1 MKKFLL
7 EINSFVKGFILFLRP
22 GAYAGFL
29 ARPLLF
35 SANLL
40 QLTKWIFRENR
51 KDILNDFYKPVRK
64 HSARVKLYEHVLEK
78 EGLSGEEINYLEFGV
93 SKGNSFEWWMNANK
107 NPLSKFYG
115 FDTFEG
121 LPEAW
126 GTYGKGDMSALL
138 PEVADSRHE
147 FVKGLFQE
155 TLFNFIS
162 THSIDSKRRVI
173 HMDAD
178 LFSSTLFVLTTL
190 ASHLQKGD
198 IIFFDEFNVP
208 NHEFFAFKIF
218 TESFYIKLELLGA
231 VNNFYQVAFKV
242 K

>member
-1 MKKFLL
+1 MKKLL
-7 EINSFVKGFILFLRP
+7 REINSFVKGFILFLRP
-22 GAYAGFL
+22 GVYLGFL
-29 ARPLLF
+29 AKPLLF
-35 SANLL
+35 LANLL
-40 QLTKWIFRENR
+40 QLTKWISRENR
-51 KDILNDFYKPVRK
+51 KDILNDFYRPVRK
-64 HSARVKLYEHVLEK
+64 YSDRVKLYEYVLRN
-78 EGLSGEEINYLEFGV
+78 EGLSGEQINYLEFGV
-93 SKGNSFEWWMNANK
+93 FGGNSFKWWMNANK
-107 NPLSKFYG
+107 NPLSRFYG
-115 FDTFEG
+115 FDTFDG

-126 GTYGKGDMSALL
+126 GTYGRGDMSSLL
-138 PEVADSRHE
+138 PEVEDSRHE

-155 TLFNFIS
+155 TLFTFLS
-162 THSIDSKRRVI
+162 THSIDGGRRVI

-190 ASHLQKGD
+190 ASFLQRGD

-218 TESFYIKLELLGA
+218 TESFYIKFELLGS